1 MRRIALLLV
10 FSLISTASL
19 LAQNSAVSKATR
31 YLDEGKL
38 DLAKQSID
46 EAVVHEKTMDKGKTW
61 YTKGKVYK
69 AIALSENPDYQSLD
83 DNALVESVE
92 SFKKAMEMEKENSTY
107 HLFSQ
112 EEVNQ
117 LWATTL
123 NKGAELFEAGEYEQ
137 AIEQFNDL
145 QVINPEDTTGY
156 LYAGIAA
163 MQASQYEVAE
173 KNYYKLL
180 DMGYKSP
187 DVYTGLIWLEKS
199 QNEDL
204 DKALE
209 LVEQAR
215 KDMPENLD
223 IMREEINLLLSL
235 ERKEEALAKSE
246 AAIQAEPENP
256 SLYYITAYLY
266 DEVGQGE
273 KAEEFYKKAIEIN
286 PEYFDANYNLAVLYF
301 NRGVEV
307 VKEANNMTIEM
318 YQKKGKEVKAKSK
331 VHFEA
336 AIPYLLKAHEIKPE
350 DTQVVEILQT
360 TYMELGMTD
369 KAEEYRKK
377 LDSMGGLN

>member
-1 MRRIALLLV
+1 MKKIALLLA
-10 FSLISTASL
+10 FSMISAASL
-19 LAQNSAVSKATR
+19 MAQNSAVNKATR

-38 DLAKQSID
+38 DLAKQNID
-46 EAVVHEKTMDKGKTW
+46 EAVVHEKTMEKGKTW

-69 AIALSENPDYQSLD
+69 AIATSDNSDYQALD
-83 DNALVESVE
+83 DNPLIQAVQA
-92 SFKKAMEMEKENSTY
+92 FNKTMEMEKENSTY
-107 HLFSQ
+107 YLFAK

-137 AIEQFNDL
+137 AIEHFNDL
-145 QVINPEDTTGY
+145 KMINPEDTTGY

-163 MQASQYEVAE
+163 MQASQYDVAAD
-173 KNYYKLL
+173 NYYKLL
-180 DMGYKSP
+180 EMDYKSP
-187 DVYTGLIWLEKS
+187 DVYTGLIWVEKT

-204 DKALE
+204 EKALT
-209 LVEQAR
+209 LVREARQAI
-215 KDMPENLD
+215 PENLD
-223 IMREEINLLLSL
+223 IMREEINLLLTL
-235 ERKEEALAKSE
+235 ERTEEALAKSE
-246 AAIQAEPENP
+246 AAIEAEPENA

-266 DEVGQGE
+266 DEVDNGA

-286 PEYFDANYNLAVLYF
+286 PDYFDANYNLAVLYF

-318 YQKKGKEVKAKSK
+318 YQKKGKEVKEKSK
-331 VHFEA
+331 IHFET
-336 AIPYLLKAHEIKPE
+336 AIPYLQKAHEIKPE
-350 DTQVVEILQT
+350 DTQVIEILQT
-360 TYMELGMTD
+360 TYTELGMND